1 MSYQLIHHGAA
12 QGVTGSCHELR
23 WGSDGFLVDCGLF
36 QGESGARGIDFP
48 ISNIRAL
55 LVTHAHIDHIGR
67 IPALLDLGFTGPIF
81 SSLATAELLPL
92 MLEDGLR
99 LQRVSDGQRQRIMT
113 RIQQQLRPQ
122 PYGRWFRL
130 PKTIGCGAG
139 ERCLYA
145 RLQPAG
151 HILGSAYIELK
162 LPDGQCLVFS
172 GDLGSRLGALLPHPQ
187 PPERADLLVLES
199 TYGQHHHESG
209 SERSSRLRDIVER
222 SLRDGGAILIPA
234 FSIGRTQELLFD
246 LEQIIREQVS
256 RQNSIWQQLPIVI
269 DSPLAAQVTRS
280 YRRYQSLWSQEAQS
294 RVVAGRHPLN
304 FRQCVT
310 VSEHRDHLAL
320 VHRLASSGEPAVIVA
335 ASGMCQG
342 GRILDYLQALLPDA
356 RTDVLLAGF
365 QARGTLGHSLQ
376 AGVKQLVLEGCEVP
390 VRAQIHSLSGYS
402 AHGDQ
407 QDLLDFVGAMP
418 QPPKAI
424 RLVHGEPQAQQ
435 ALALS
440 LCHRY
445 PNIHVEQAATLSGR
459 VIEQTMTTCLE

>member
-36 QGESGARGIDFP
+36 QGESGASGIDFP
-48 ISNIRAL
+48 IRNIRAL

-81 SSLATAELLPL
+81 TSLATAELLPL

-99 LQRVSDGQRQRIMT
+99 LQGVSGGQSQRIMT

-130 PKTIGCGAG
+130 PCSSAG
-139 ERCLYA
+139 VAGVGCLYA

-151 HILGSAYIELK
+151 HILGSAYIEFK
-162 LPDGQCLVFS
+162 LPDGQRLVFS

-199 TYGQHHHESG
+199 TYGQSHHESG
-209 SERSSRLRDIVER
+209 SERSSRLREIVER
-222 SLRDGGAILIPA
+222 SLQDGGAILIPA

-246 LEQIIREQVS
+246 LEQIISEQVS
-256 RQNSIWQQLPIVI
+256 RQDLIWQELPIVI

-294 RVVAGRHPLN
+294 RVLAGRHPLN
-304 FRQCVT
+304 FQQCVT

-320 VHRLASSGEPAVIVA
+320 VQRLASSAEPAVIVA

-342 GRILDYLQALLPDA
+342 GRILDYLQALLPDP

-365 QARGTLGHSLQ
+365 QAQGTAGRCLQ
-376 AGVKQLVLEGCEVP
+376 NGAKQLVLESREVP

-402 AHGDQ
+402 AHADQ
-407 QDLLDFVGAMP
+407 QDLLDFVGSMP

-445 PNIHVEQAATLSGR
+445 PNIHVEQAAVLSGR
-459 VIEQTMTTCLE
+459 AFEVTASTLL